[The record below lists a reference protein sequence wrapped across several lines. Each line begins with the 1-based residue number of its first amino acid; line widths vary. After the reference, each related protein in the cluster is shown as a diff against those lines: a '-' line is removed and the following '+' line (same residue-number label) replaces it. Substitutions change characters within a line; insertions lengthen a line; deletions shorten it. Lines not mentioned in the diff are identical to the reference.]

1 MRQDSR
7 ATPSAGK
14 VIPFPGPPTLPAS
27 RRRTRCRVRLG
38 RLFLAI
44 FAGYLLVATGVEIVR
59 LAELRREL
67 HRTRE
72 AIALQETMNAGLQ
85 DQIAYTQTD
94 EYLEQAARQLGLVR
108 PGEILFLFPESFM
121 APDGRE

>member
-1 MRQDSR
+1 MRQGSR
-7 ATPSAGK
+7 ATPSPGK
-14 VIPFPGPPTLPAS
+14 VIPFPRPPTPPAS
-27 RRRTRCRVRLG
+27 RRAIRRRVRPG
-38 RLFLAI
+38 RLILAA

-72 AIALQETMNAGLQ
+72 AIALQDAMNAGLQ

-94 EYLEQAARQLGLVR
+94 DYLEQAARQLGMVR
-108 PGEILFLFPESFM
+108 PGEILFMFPESFP
-121 APDGRE
+121 APGGRE